1 MEGCSCLPGWLSTFS
16 SQRSRFPSPSRSVS
30 LVSRVGFSV
39 CLSSC
44 PESSGLISGIFL
56 FPSHISPTGV
66 TRWSSSSAFSLLHPL
81 CPSNP
86 RILFLRSLWTFEEG
100 RFLAVILLWPLA
112 MMYVVLVKLPG
123 QAGKE
128 LNELGKFQNMLILL
142 KNILTLVVSFPLI
155 FLIDRSSNYDHKV
168 TE

>member
-1 MEGCSCLPGWLSTFS
+1 M
-16 SQRSRFPSPSRSVS
+16 
-30 LVSRVGFSV
+30 
-39 CLSSC
+39 
-44 PESSGLISGIFL
+44 
-56 FPSHISPTGV
+56 
-66 TRWSSSSAFSLLHPL
+66 
-81 CPSNP
+81 
-86 RILFLRSLWTFEEG
+86 
-100 RFLAVILLWPLA
+100 ILLWPLA

-123 QAGKE
+123 QTGKE